1 MELIDRQAAIAK
13 LKKHREIFCKN
24 RLEFAILSDKD
35 KTRVDE
41 IDACIAALINLSSA
55 QPTPKTVIYSGDG
68 YADGYMV
75 YDSAECPEC
84 GYEYEE
90 SDKAWGEPYCP
101 HCGQLLNWNTE
112 GEPMEGGTDGTTD

>member
-1 MELIDRQAAIAK
+1 MELIDRQAAIEIAK
-13 LKKHREIFCKN
+13 GYCHPANIAKE
-24 RLEFAILSDKD
+24 LEK
-35 KTRVDE
+35 
-41 IDACIAALINLSSA
+41 LSSA
-55 QPTPKTVIYSGDG
+55 HPTPKTVIYSGDG

-101 HCGQLLNWNTE
+101 HCGQLLNWDTE
-112 GEPMEGGTDGTTD
+112 GEQDG